1 MESKLNNDM
10 TTKIKIKIFKKITKL
25 KQTFVNILSRSC
37 NGSVR
42 SKKYI
47 RYSSRFSKYSRY
59 CLQKKKGINGNLKY
73 NVKLLQETQKTETTR
88 SRNYQL
94 FFKEL
99 HSKMKAKKFT
109 LSTSTYEGSFVVL
122 KRLQHKQST
131 QCAPQILN

>member
-1 MESKLNNDM
+1 MALSARKNISDTPVDSLN
-10 TTKIKIKIFKKITKL
+10 TP
-25 KQTFVNILSRSC
+25 
-37 NGSVR
+37 
-42 SKKYI
+42 YI
-47 RYSSRFSKYSRY
+47 ACR
-59 CLQKKKGINGNLKY
+59 KKKGINGNLKY